1 MAQDPERMVSVTTL
15 AAVAERLAQGDEL
28 QPADV
33 STVLGSHDLVAV
45 GMIADEIRR
54 QRHGR
59 ATTFVRVFE
68 AHLDAVPATLPVNVS
83 AGEFRLT
90 GRPTSLAAALAAA
103 AAMRRLAGTAPVF
116 GYSLADLEALGES
129 DTYSRLAGAGL
140 DGIAELPLDR
150 LAAPGPVR
158 AARDAGLLVLR
169 VTVDSAPADLPE
181 LLAAV
186 KTLSDEVGG
195 FQAFAPLPRRLS
207 DAAPTTGYDD
217 VKCVAV
223 ARMVLDIPSIQ
234 VDWPL
239 YGPKLAQVGL
249 IVGADDVDGV
259 AASEPGALG
268 PRRTALEEI
277 RGNIRAAGLE
287 PVERDGRF
295 VRLVVDGERA
305 HG

>member
-1 MAQDPERMVSVTTL
+1 MAQNPERMASVTTL
-15 AAVAERLAQGDEL
+15 AAVVERLAQGDKL

-33 STVLGSHDLVAV
+33 ETVLGSHDLVAV
-45 GMIADEIRR
+45 GMMADEIRR

-68 AHLDAVPATLPVNVS
+68 AHVDAVPATLPADVS

-90 GRPTSLAAALAAA
+90 GHPASLAAAVAAA

-116 GYSLADLEALGES
+116 GYSLADLEAFGES
-129 DTYSRLAGAGL
+129 DTYSQLAGAGL
-140 DGIAELPLDR
+140 DGIAELPIDL
-150 LAAPGPVR
+150 LATPGAVR
-158 AARDAGLLVLR
+158 AARNAGLLVLR

-181 LLAAV
+181 LLGAV
-186 KTLSDEVGG
+186 KTLSDEVRG

-207 DAAPTTGYDD
+207 VAAPTTGYDD
-217 VKCVAV
+217 VKCVAL

-249 IVGADDVDGV
+249 IVGADDIDGV
-259 AASEPGALG
+259 MASEPGTLG
-268 PRRTALEEI
+268 PRRTAFEEI

-295 VRLVVDGERA
+295 VRLAVDGERA

>member
-1 MAQDPERMVSVTTL
+1 MAQDPERMASVTTL

-249 IVGADDVDGV
+249 IVGADDIDGV

-277 RGNIRAAGLE
+277 RGNIRSAGLE

-295 VRLVVDGERA
+295 VRPVVDGERA

>member
-1 MAQDPERMVSVTTL
+1 MTTL

-45 GMIADEIRR
+45 GMIADELRR
-54 QRHGR
+54 KRHGR

-249 IVGADDVDGV
+249 IVGADDIDGV

>member
-1 MAQDPERMVSVTTL
+1 MASVTTL

-277 RGNIRAAGLE
+277 RGNIRSAGLE

-295 VRLVVDGERA
+295 VRPVVDGERA

>member
-1 MAQDPERMVSVTTL
+1 MASVTTL
-15 AAVAERLAQGDEL
+15 AAVAERLAQGDKL

-33 STVLGSHDLVAV
+33 ETVLGSHDLVAV
-45 GMIADEIRR
+45 GMMADEIRR

-68 AHLDAVPATLPVNVS
+68 AHVDAVPATLPANVS

-90 GRPTSLAAALAAA
+90 GRPASLGAAVAAVT
-103 AAMRRLAGTAPVF
+103 AMRRLAGASPVF
-116 GYSLADLEALGES
+116 GYSLADLEQLGDS
-129 DTYSRLAGAGL
+129 NAYSQLAGAGL
-140 DGIAELPLDR
+140 DGIAELPIDILGT
-150 LAAPGPVR
+150 PGPVR
-158 AARDAGLLVLR
+158 AARNAGLLLLR
-169 VTVDSAPADLPE
+169 VTVDSAPADLPG
-181 LLAAV
+181 LLAAA
-186 KTLSDEVGG
+186 KALSDEVGG

-207 DAAPTTGYDD
+207 AAAPTTGYDD
-217 VKCVAV
+217 VKCVAL
-223 ARMVLDIPSIQ
+223 ARMVLNIPSIQ

-249 IVGADDVDGV
+249 IVGADDIDGV
-259 AASEPGALG
+259 MASEPGTLG

-295 VRLVVDGERA
+295 VRRAVDDERA
-305 HG
+305 RG

>member
-1 MAQDPERMVSVTTL
+1 MASVTTL

-140 DGIAELPLDR
+140 VGIAELPLDR

-249 IVGADDVDGV
+249 IVGADDIDGV

-277 RGNIRAAGLE
+277 HGNIRAAGLE

>member
-1 MAQDPERMVSVTTL
+1 
-15 AAVAERLAQGDEL
+15 
-28 QPADV
+28 
-33 STVLGSHDLVAV
+33 
-45 GMIADEIRR
+45 
-54 QRHGR
+54 
-59 ATTFVRVFE
+59 
-68 AHLDAVPATLPVNVS
+68 
-83 AGEFRLT
+83 
-90 GRPTSLAAALAAA
+90 
-103 AAMRRLAGTAPVF
+103 
-116 GYSLADLEALGES
+116 
-129 DTYSRLAGAGL
+129 
-140 DGIAELPLDR
+140 
-150 LAAPGPVR
+150 
-158 AARDAGLLVLR
+158 

-249 IVGADDVDGV
+249 IVGADDIDGV

-277 RGNIRAAGLE
+277 RGNIRSAGLE

-295 VRLVVDGERA
+295 VRPVVDGERA

>member
-1 MAQDPERMVSVTTL
+1 MASVTTL

-249 IVGADDVDGV
+249 IVGADDIDGV
-259 AASEPGALG
+259 AASEPGAPG

>member
-1 MAQDPERMVSVTTL
+1 MAQDPERMASVTTL

-277 RGNIRAAGLE
+277 RGNIRSAGLE

-295 VRLVVDGERA
+295 VRPVVDGERA

>member
-1 MAQDPERMVSVTTL
+1 MASVTTL

-33 STVLGSHDLVAV
+33 ATVLGSHDLVAV

-68 AHLDAVPATLPVNVS
+68 AHVDAVPETLPANVS

-90 GRPTSLAAALAAA
+90 GRPPSLSAALAAA

-116 GYSLADLEALGES
+116 GYSLADLDALSES
-129 DTYSRLAGAGL
+129 DTYSRLARAGL
-140 DGIAELPLDR
+140 DGIAELPVDL
-150 LAAPGPVR
+150 LAAPDPVR
-158 AARDAGLLVLR
+158 AARNAGLLVLR

-195 FQAFAPLPRRLS
+195 LQAFAPLPRRLS
-207 DAAPTTGYDD
+207 VTAPTTGYDD
-217 VKCVAV
+217 VKCVAL

-249 IVGADDVDGV
+249 IVGADDIDGV
-259 AASEPGALG
+259 MALEPGTLG

-295 VRLVVDGERA
+295 VRLVADGERA

>member
-1 MAQDPERMVSVTTL
+1 MAQDPERMASVTTL

-140 DGIAELPLDR
+140 DGIVELPLDR

>member
-1 MAQDPERMVSVTTL
+1 MTTL

-186 KTLSDEVGG
+186 KTLTDEVGG

-207 DAAPTTGYDD
+207 EAAPTTGYDD

-249 IVGADDVDGV
+249 IVGADDIDGV

-277 RGNIRAAGLE
+277 RGNIRSAGLE